1 MLATLKE
8 VLEIANQRGTAIPH
22 FNIDNIAGIEAVMEA
37 ADTENYPVILSI
49 GQGAINAGNLWY
61 LADAVQ
67 RAANDSKVPVVL
79 HLDHGVSYEQTVV
92 CLRAGFTSVM
102 YDGSHHPFEENV
114 RESLAVIRS
123 AHAVGVSVECELGA
137 IGGVEDGMSH
147 DHLNLVDVGEV
158 ERFCAQVDCDALAI
172 GIGNAHGLYK
182 GTPHFDFD
190 RLTACRKLDT
200 PPLVLHG
207 GSGTPDEMLRKAIE
221 LGIRKI
227 NVATELRMAYM
238 EGLEASVGQRD
249 FYTMC
254 KQAKDNITA
263 VARQKIRLFQGL

>member
-61 LADAVQ
+61 LADA
-67 RAANDSKVPVVL
+67 VL

-249 FYTMC
+249 FYKMC
-254 KQAKDNITA
+254 NFPTFLRSAQNISPRFYKFVSLHQTIIA
-263 VARQKIRLFQGL
+263 L